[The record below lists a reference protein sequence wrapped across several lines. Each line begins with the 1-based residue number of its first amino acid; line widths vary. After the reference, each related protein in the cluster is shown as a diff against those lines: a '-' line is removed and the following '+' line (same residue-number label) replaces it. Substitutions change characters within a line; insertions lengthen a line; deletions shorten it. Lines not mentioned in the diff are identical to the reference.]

1 MVTISPWLNKQYDLF
16 FYTGKL
22 EFRKVKELAEQVEI

>member
-1 MVTISPWLNKQYDLF
+1 MGLF

-22 EFRKVKELAEQVEI
+22 GFRKVKELAEQEETVREQGRW